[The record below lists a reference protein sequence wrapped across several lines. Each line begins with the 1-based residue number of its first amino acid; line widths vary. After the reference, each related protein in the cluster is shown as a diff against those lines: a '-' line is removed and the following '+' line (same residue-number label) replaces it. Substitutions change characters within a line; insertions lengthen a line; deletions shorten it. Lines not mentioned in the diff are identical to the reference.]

1 MTGYNKMGNDAHY
14 PLQDENVETTFAVD
28 ARGRN
33 RVALHQQRII
43 VRLTNSM
50 LRALVW
56 PLAVGVSTV
65 GATGCGG
72 SSRVTTSPSPTA
84 MRLSSR
90 AELRSKIDSLLADA
104 MWRNANWGILVADP
118 VTGDTLYSRNAGKLF
133 MPASN
138 EKLLTGSTALAQLG
152 ADYRFST
159 WFLSSAP
166 VVNGVLTG
174 DLVVAGHGDPS
185 MSDAMMGDAMK
196 PLRLAADSLYG
207 LGIREIKGALVKGGN
222 AFPDTTIGAWDWEN
236 LETTSGA
243 AVDELFFNQGA
254 ARVIVYGGAQVGDS
268 VRVVTAPSRTA
279 PTVVADFVTGGPPP
293 VAQSG
298 SGIGGA
304 AIAGGRGGG
313 RGSARAGA
321 VRAATDLRGATPV
334 VHLSGWVVPND
345 SVVAQIAIRDPAST
359 WLRAFAEALSDRGI
373 ALDGGIVR
381 TPDAVISDQKRLVTL
396 SSPRLGEIFPH
407 FFKPSQ
413 NQIGELLLHTL
424 GLERGGVGTAD
435 AGRRIVEQQIVAFG
449 ADTAGF
455 VVRDGSGLSRHDY
468 VTPETIVRILDAMRK
483 RSDFKVFYDALPI
496 GGVDGTIANRMKS
509 TPAQGNVR
517 AKTGTVDRS
526 HALSGYVTTAD
537 GRMLVFSF
545 QANNYT
551 VPNAQ
556 VERVQDWIAAA
567 LAGSPFLK

>member
-1 MTGYNKMGNDAHY
+1 MS
-14 PLQDENVETTFAVD
+14 FIS
-28 ARGRN
+28 
-33 RVALHQQRII
+33 RV
-43 VRLTNSM
+43 SW
-50 LRALVW
+50 LR
-56 PLAVGVSTV
+56 LAVGVSGAAAAGCGARV
-65 GATGCGG
+65 ATG
-72 SSRVTTSPSPTA
+72 PSPNA

-90 AELRSKIDSLLADA
+90 AELRSKIDSLVAEP
-104 MWRNANWGILVADP
+104 MWRNANWGILVVDP
-118 VTGDTLYSRNAGKLF
+118 VAGDTLYSHSAGKLF

-152 ADYRFST
+152 ADYRFAT
-159 WFLSSAP
+159 WFVSSAP

-174 DLVVAGHGDPS
+174 DLVVVGHGDPS

-196 PLRLAADSLYG
+196 PLRLAADSLYA

-243 AVDELFFNQGA
+243 AIDELFFNQGV
-254 ARVIVYGGAQVGDS
+254 ARVTVYGGTRIGDS

-279 PTVVADFVTGGPPP
+279 PAVVADFATGGPPP
-293 VAQSG
+293 VAE
-298 SGIGGA
+298 
-304 AIAGGRGGG
+304 GGRGGG
-313 RGSARAGA
+313 GGAAVGAGGGRGRGNARAGA
-321 VRAATDLRGATPV
+321 VRGTTDLRGATPV

-345 SVVAQIAIRDPAST
+345 SVVAQIAIRDPASA

-373 ALDGGIVR
+373 VLDGGIVR
-381 TPDAVISDQKRLVTL
+381 TPDAVVGDQKRLVTL
-396 SSPRLGEIFPH
+396 TSPTLGEIFPH

-413 NQIGELLLHTL
+413 NQIGEILLHTL
-424 GLERGGVGTAD
+424 GLERGGAGTAD
-435 AGRRIVEQQIVAFG
+435 AGRRVVEQQLVAFG

-468 VTPETIVRILDAMRK
+468 VTPETIVRVLDAMRK
-483 RSDFKVFYDALPI
+483 RSDFKVFYDAMPI
-496 GGVDGTIANRMKS
+496 GGVDGTIANRMKG

-537 GRMLVFSF
+537 GRMLLFSF

-551 VPNAQ
+551 VPNTQ

>member
-1 MTGYNKMGNDAHY
+1 MRTR
-14 PLQDENVETTFAVD
+14 E
-28 ARGRN
+28 RN
-33 RVALHQQRII
+33 LVAPISLRIF
-43 VRLTNSM
+43 VRLISFISRVSW
-50 LRALVW
+50 LR
-56 PLAVGVSTV
+56 LAVGVSGAAAAGCAARV
-65 GATGCGG
+65 ATG
-72 SSRVTTSPSPTA
+72 PSPNA

-90 AELRSKIDSLLADA
+90 AELRWKIDSLVAEP
-104 MWRNANWGILVADP
+104 MWRNANWGILVVDP
-118 VTGDTLYSRNAGKLF
+118 VAGDTLYSHSAGKLF

-152 ADYRFST
+152 ADYRFAT
-159 WFLSSAP
+159 WFVSSAP

-174 DLVVAGHGDPS
+174 DLVVVGHGDPS

-196 PLRLAADSLYG
+196 PLRLAADSLYA

-243 AVDELFFNQGA
+243 AVDELFFNQGV
-254 ARVIVYGGAQVGDS
+254 ARVTVYGGTRIGDS

-279 PTVVADFVTGGPPP
+279 PAVVADFVTGGPPP
-293 VAQSG
+293 VAE
-298 SGIGGA
+298 
-304 AIAGGRGGG
+304 GGRGGG
-313 RGSARAGA
+313 GGAAVGAGGGRGRGNARAGA
-321 VRAATDLRGATPV
+321 VRATTDLRGATPV

-345 SVVAQIAIRDPAST
+345 SVVAQIAIRDPASA
-359 WLRAFAEALSDRGI
+359 WLRAFAEALADRGI
-373 ALDGGIVR
+373 VLDGGIVR
-381 TPDAVISDQKRLVTL
+381 TPDAIVADQKRLVTL
-396 SSPRLGEIFPH
+396 ASPTLGEIFPH

-413 NQIGELLLHTL
+413 NQIGEILLHTL
-424 GLERGGVGTAD
+424 GLERGGAGTAD
-435 AGRRIVEQQIVAFG
+435 AGRRVVEQQLVAFG

-468 VTPETIVRILDAMRK
+468 VTPETIVRVLDAMRK
-483 RSDFKVFYDALPI
+483 RNDFKLFYDAMPI
-496 GGVDGTIANRMKS
+496 GGVDGTIANRMKG

-537 GRMLVFSF
+537 GRMLLFSF

-551 VPNAQ
+551 VPNTQ